1 MMFTLPKILQATGG
15 RHVGGPSAG
24 IFAGVGIDS
33 RTIDAGQLFVAI
45 RGERHDG
52 HAFLPAVVA
61 RGVKGVVVDEKGAA
75 LIDPAALQD
84 AGVACVVVADTLRAL
99 GALANHLRLRRAIPV
114 VAITGSNG
122 KTTTRR
128 MTSLV
133 LAQQFNTLASR
144 GNFNNEIGVPL
155 TLFNLTAAHQAA
167 VLELGMNHPGE
178 IDRLGAICRPTVG
191 IITTVGPCHLEFLG
205 SLEGVARA
213 KGELIG
219 RVDPEGTVVL
229 NRDDPHVAALAR
241 DCGRQVLFFGTAADC
256 RVRAEHIAAA
266 ETGMAFDLVLPDERV
281 HVRLATPGRF
291 MVSNALAAAA
301 AGYLLGVPANSIKA
315 GLEQFAP
322 EKGRL
327 QVRTTAGR
335 VHLID
340 DTYNANPAS
349 MQAAIETLNALRQ
362 GRPGII
368 VVGDMLELGDQAAQF
383 HQDLGRQAA
392 AAGVFRLYAH
402 GPQAAAV
409 RRGALAA
416 GMAADAVRIGTKE
429 AIVDDL
435 IRHLAPEQWVLV
447 KGSRGM
453 AMETVAAA
461 IDRWTADNRERTT
474 AQPERND

>member
-1 MMFTLPKILQATGG
+1 MMFTLPQILQATGG

-24 IFAGVGIDS
+24 TFAGVGIDS
-33 RTIDAGQLFVAI
+33 RTIDAARLFVAI

-52 HAFLPAVVA
+52 HDFVPAVVA
-61 RGVKGVVVDEKGAA
+61 RGIKGVVVDEVGAA
-75 LIDPAALQD
+75 RIDAAALQD

-99 GALANHLRLRRAIPV
+99 GALAHHLRLRSAIPV

-128 MTSLV
+128 MTALV
-133 LAQQFNTLASR
+133 LSQQFNTLATQ
-144 GNFNNEIGVPL
+144 GNFNNEIGLPL

-205 SLEGVARA
+205 DLEGVARA

-219 RVDPEGTVVL
+219 RIAPEGTAVL
-229 NRDDPHVAALAR
+229 NGDDPNVAALAW
-241 DCGRQVLFFGTAADC
+241 DCDRRVLFFGTAAEC
-256 RVRAEHIAAA
+256 QVRAENIVAA
-266 ETGMAFDLVLPDERV
+266 EMGMAFDLALPDERV

-301 AGYLLGVPANSIKA
+301 AGYLLGVPANRIKA

-327 QVRTTAGR
+327 QVRTTAGH

-349 MQAAIETLNALRQ
+349 MQAAIETLSTLRQ

-368 VVGDMLELGDQAAQF
+368 VVGDMLELGAQAERF
-383 HQDLGRQAA
+383 HFDLGRQAA
-392 AAGVFRLYAH
+392 ASGVFRLYAH

-416 GMAADAVRIGTKE
+416 GMAADAVMIGTKE
-429 AIVDDL
+429 AITEDL
-435 IRHLAPEQWVLV
+435 LQHLAPEQWVLV

-453 AMETVAAA
+453 VMETVAAA
-461 IDRWTADNRERTT
+461 IDRWTTSQA
-474 AQPERND
+474 ERND